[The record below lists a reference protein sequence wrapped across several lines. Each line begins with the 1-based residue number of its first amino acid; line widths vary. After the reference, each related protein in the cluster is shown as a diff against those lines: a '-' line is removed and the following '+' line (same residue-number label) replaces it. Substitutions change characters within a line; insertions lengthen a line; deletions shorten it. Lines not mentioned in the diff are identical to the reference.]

1 MKITDTDRIEFLKS
15 NCNFRADL
23 WNDHHQRY
31 IPAMECQGVV
41 IREVIDAEITA
52 QSPKGY
58 KLNAIRMMDGKQQLC
73 FIEDK

>member
-15 NCNFRADL
+15 NCNFKADL
-23 WNDHHQRY
+23 WNEHLQKY

-41 IREVIDAEITA
+41 VREVIDAEIMA
-52 QSPKGY
+52 QAPKGC
-58 KLNAIRMMDGKQQLC
+58 KLNVIRMMGGKQQLC